1 MYNSFILY
9 TDMGP
14 SVQSLRDAEAGRLV
28 KAIYQY
34 VATGELPEGLKS
46 TTAMCFALIRRS
58 LDRDLAKYE
67 EVCRRRAEAGRA
79 GGLRTQELLRQRE
92 ANASKATANQ
102 AYSESISESIPE
114 RIPESI
120 SERVSEST
128 PERICGSGND
138 PVPVPPGAGADSTPT
153 PQRYGKYK
161 NLSFTPEEY
170 KALREEFPED
180 YERRLERLSEYT
192 ASSGKKYASA
202 LATIRAWARK
212 EAQDGNLEADHAWT
226 LGNVL

>member
-1 MYNSFILY
+1 MNNSFILY
-9 TDMGP
+9 TDMGL
-14 SVQSLRDAEAGRLV
+14 SIQSLRDAEAGKLL

-46 TTAMCFALIRRS
+46 PTAMCFALIRRS

-79 GGLRTQELLRQRE
+79 GGLRTQELFRQKE
-92 ANASKATANQ
+92 ANASNASANQ
-102 AYSESISESIPE
+102 AYHYSENDSENE
-114 RIPESI
+114 NGNES
-120 SERVSEST
+120 V
-128 PERICGSGND
+128 ND
-138 PVPVPPGAGADSTPT
+138 PVPGPPSAGADSTHT
-153 PQRYGKYK
+153 PILYGKYR
-161 NLSFTPEEY
+161 NLAFTPEEY
-170 KALREEFPED
+170 EALRTEFPED
-180 YERRLERLSEYT
+180 FEARLERLSEYT

-212 EAQDGNLEADHAWT
+212 EAQDGNLEGNHDEWS